1 MALKVNQG
9 KLDWTDELIARLR
22 DLWGKGV
29 PTSQIARLL
38 GPAVTKNMVI
48 GKAHRLKLSRRK
60 SPITHPRGVSRPL
73 KARPPRPSRAKGAP
87 DASLPLP
94 VPEPPPPP
102 PVPPARPPPPP
113 RPIPPRK
120 KPGTFTLLDLR
131 PHECKWPVNDP
142 PRGQGDRYL
151 FCGQPQFDGQA
162 YCEYHC
168 RVGFSGKGTARA
180 PERAGWQP
188 RQAGF

>member
-1 MALKVNQG
+1 MSLKVNQG

-22 DLWGKGV
+22 DLWERGV

-73 KARPPRPSRAKGAP
+73 KARPPRPSRAKGP
-87 DASLPLP
+87 PGASLPLP
-94 VPEPPPPP
+94 VPEPPPKPK
-102 PVPPARPPPPP
+102 PPP

-131 PHECKWPVNDP
+131 PHECKWPVNSP
-142 PRGQGDRYL
+142 ERGGTYL
-151 FCGQPQFDGQA
+151 FCGLPIAEAGCPYCREHVRIGWTGTKSRQP
-162 YCEYHC
+162 
-168 RVGFSGKGTARA
+168 ST
-180 PERAGWQP
+180 AGWQP
-188 RQAGF
+188 RQTGF